1 MKPLASDRTHLADL
15 LRSTLAH
22 AVDALGAI
30 DERRVGQDVPA
41 IAPLGLPAQ
50 GIGASAALEELTTR
64 YAPYFSGSAGP
75 RYFGFVTGGATP
87 AALMGD
93 WLTSTY
99 DQNLAD
105 AGESSSRQLTL
116 DALAMVRELVGLP
129 AAYVG
134 AFVTGATASS
144 TVALAIARQ
153 WVGRKRNVDTAND
166 GVHALGP
173 VVVLSGTA
181 HSSISKAL
189 AVTGL
194 GRRALRSVAT
204 LPEREAVDVDAL
216 ERALGEVAA
225 AGTGP
230 AIVVANA
237 GTVNTCDFDDLVRI
251 AALRERHDFWLHIDG
266 AFGAIAGASPS
277 FRHLLAGLDACDSL
291 TVDAHK
297 WLNVPY
303 DCGVVFTRHHDL
315 HGEVFRNA
323 SAYLPMQVELDTFV
337 HLTPENSQ
345 RLRSLPVWMTLAAY
359 GRDGYAAVVER
370 SCAHARWL
378 AEQLAGDARFK
389 LLAPV
394 RLNGLVFTLADA
406 AGEPRPPEQIAAF
419 LAKLRRDGTVFL
431 TPTRY
436 GGHAAARVSITNW
449 RTEHSDVELAWAAFQ
464 RAASTLDR

>member
-1 MKPLASDRTHLADL
+1 MERLALDRHHVGHL
-15 LRSTLAH
+15 LRSTVDL
-22 AVDALGAI
+22 AVDVLRDL
-30 DERRVGQDVPA
+30 DERPVGRNVPA

-50 GIGASAALEELTTR
+50 GIGASAALEVLAAR

-75 RYFGFVTGGATP
+75 RYFGFVTGGSTP

-116 DALAMVRELVGLP
+116 DALGMVRELVGLP
-129 AAYVG
+129 ASYVG

-153 WVGRKRNVDTAND
+153 WVGRKRNVDVATE

-173 VVVLSGTA
+173 VAVLSGTA

-189 AVTGL
+189 AVIGL
-194 GRRALRSVAT
+194 GRRALRSVPT
-204 LPEREAVDVDAL
+204 LRDREAVDVDAL
-216 ERALGEVAA
+216 EEMLAN
-225 AGTGP
+225 GTGP

-251 AALRERHDFWLHIDG
+251 AALRERYEFWLHVDG

-277 FRHLLAGLDACDSL
+277 FRHLLAGLEACDSL

-323 SAYLPMQVELDTFV
+323 SAYLPTQVEVDTFV

-345 RLRSLPVWMTLAAY
+345 RVRALPVWMTLAAY
-359 GRDGYAAVVER
+359 GRDGYAAIVER

-378 AEQLAGDARFK
+378 GEQLATDARFK

-394 RLNGLVFTLADA
+394 RLNGVVFALLDA
-406 AGEPRPPEQIAAF
+406 TGESRSAEQTAAF
-419 LAKLRRDGTVFL
+419 LAELRREGTVFL

-436 GGHAAARVSITNW
+436 RGHAAARVSMTNW
-449 RTEHSDVELAWAAFQ
+449 RTERVDVERSWAAIQ
-464 RAASTLDR
+464 RAASTLEV